1 MPNEQDVYLFREGT
15 HAHVDRLL
23 GCHFLGNESGAE
35 FAVWAPNAASV
46 SVIGD
51 WNGWQA
57 GANPLAL
64 RTDGSGIWEG
74 TIAAAQHGQSYKYR
88 IVAREGYALEKA
100 DPVGFCSELPPATAS
115 RIWALNYEWGD
126 DNWMATRAGR
136 NGLDAPMSI

>member
-1 MPNEQDVYLFREGT
+1 DHPASRLLHVIAPSRDGAGCSVRRAMPNEQDVYLFREGT
-15 HAHVDRLL
+15 NPHGDGLL

-51 WNGWQA
+51 WNGWHA

-74 TIAAAQHGQSYKYR
+74 TIAAAQHGQTYKYR
-88 IVAREGYALEKA
+88 IVAREGYTLEKA
-100 DPVGFCSELPPATAS
+100 DPVGF
-115 RIWALNYEWGD
+115 
-126 DNWMATRAGR
+126 
-136 NGLDAPMSI
+136 